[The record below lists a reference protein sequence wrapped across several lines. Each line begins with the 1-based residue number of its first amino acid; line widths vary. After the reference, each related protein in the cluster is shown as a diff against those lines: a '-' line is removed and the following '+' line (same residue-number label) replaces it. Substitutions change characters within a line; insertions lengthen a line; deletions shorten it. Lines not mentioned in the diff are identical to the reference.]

1 MISNSIMI
9 SFTGVIWMTDKFT
22 AENLTAENFKEFVLD
37 IERNNL
43 KQIDKEEKKGMVSKI
58 IRTYE
63 EAKKNGNK

>member
-1 MISNSIMI
+1 MI